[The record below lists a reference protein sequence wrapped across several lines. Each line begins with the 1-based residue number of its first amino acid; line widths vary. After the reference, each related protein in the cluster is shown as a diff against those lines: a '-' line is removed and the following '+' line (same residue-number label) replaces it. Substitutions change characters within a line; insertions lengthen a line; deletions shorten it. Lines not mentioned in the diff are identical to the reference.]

1 MKNGRSGV
9 LPEFWDDAAKLSCD
23 SQVLFVAAFDA
34 ADGEGLLNWTPGALS
49 LPPDHAGLAQ
59 PYVLKCLAS
68 EMRAAGLLLP
78 YWGGR
83 SRQRFAWVINF
94 PRYQDVRTVARSL
107 IPPPS
112 IQSADVLES
121 YTRRDGFMC
130 HLCGHP
136 VMDPGD
142 HRHGP
147 LTVRTTRLCAS
158 LDHVTPRVR
167 GGTDY
172 PSNIRLSHQTC
183 NKARGDRPVG
193 VSPSWY
199 APTGR
204 AVR

>member
-1 MKNGRSGV
+1 MAVKRTPR
-9 LPEFWDDAAKLSCD
+9 PEFWDDVGKLSREAR
-23 SQVLFVAAFDA
+23 VLFAAAFDV
-34 ADGEGLLNWTPGALS
+34 ADGEGLLNWTPEALNLS
-49 LPPDHAGLAQ
+49 ADSASLAQ
-59 PYVLKCLAS
+59 PYVLTCLAG
-68 EMRAAGLLLP
+68 EMQDAGVLLP

-83 SRQRFAWVINF
+83 SRQRFAWIINF

-121 YTRRDGFMC
+121 YTRRDGFVC

-136 VMDPGD
+136 VMDPDD

-147 LTVRTTRLCAS
+147 LTARTTRLCAS
-158 LDHVTPRVR
+158 LDHVKPRVG

-183 NKARGDRPVG
+183 NKAKGDRPVG

-199 APTGR
+199 APTER